1 MAELLQR
8 MGSMELQEWIVELSV
23 LRPEDEQEAIAKAEK
38 EAKNR

>member
-8 MGSMELQEWIVELSV
+8 MGSMEVQEWIYELSV
-23 LRPEDEQEAIAKAEK
+23 LRPEDEKAAIEKAEK